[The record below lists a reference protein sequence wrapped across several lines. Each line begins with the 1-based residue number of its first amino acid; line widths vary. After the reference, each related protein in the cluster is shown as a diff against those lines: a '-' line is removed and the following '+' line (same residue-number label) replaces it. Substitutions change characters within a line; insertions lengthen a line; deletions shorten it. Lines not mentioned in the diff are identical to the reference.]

1 MHANY
6 KNTRWEVINCH
17 NKYKEATGTHGGSG
31 YVWLGRV
38 GRTSSKVSLDLG
50 PQGLAGLEQ
59 QKKKKKKTIGETEQ
73 HSTISKPR
81 GHRSH

>member
-59 QKKKKKKTIGETEQ
+59 QKKKKKNN
-73 HSTISKPR
+73 R
-81 GHRSH
+81 RN